1 MTKTKTNIAQ
11 ALFFVVLIGVM
22 IVGSSQ
28 SQPKPNQIAEA
39 SFEDLRA
46 DKQKEIEQLASD
58 KVKLD
63 TKTKINDLEKQQA
76 DLELKKL
83 ELQEGLKVTG
93 LDNPIAT
100 LSNTIATVAPA
111 ITLEAPKT
119 PVATTPSK
127 IPERKFRLNNGK
139 FITGQ
144 KILDIVKG
152 DPNGL
157 KLWQAFNNKF
167 GTEIADT
174 AAISLYYENGTM
186 KVDSVGVCN
195 RKFMIKG
202 DYRNCTYADMN
213 SAGMDAGLKQINTFY
228 QRKRIAKLSGINC
241 KIVSSRDRKD
251 PCTAQ
256 LVTWLINP
264 DNNILIALD
273 IYQEQG
279 FTPWYGWKRAFNR
292 K

>member
-1 MTKTKTNIAQ
+1 MSKTKTNIAQ
-11 ALFFVVLIGVM
+11 ALIFISLLGLI
-22 IVGSSQ
+22 ILGSSH
-28 SQPKPNQIAEA
+28 SQPKQPSQIAEA

-46 DKQKEIEQLASD
+46 DKQKEIE
-58 KVKLD
+58 KLD
-63 TKTKINDLEKQQA
+63 EDKKKLETKTQINDLEKQQA

-83 ELQEGLKVTG
+83 TLQEGLKAKGQEPTINTLAGV
-93 LDNPIAT
+93 IAT
-100 LSNTIATVAPA
+100 LAPT
-111 ITLEAPKT
+111 ITLEAQKT
-119 PVATTPSK
+119 PVITASK
-127 IPERKFRLNNGK
+127 IPERKFRLNSGK

-144 KILDIVKG
+144 KILDMVKG
-152 DPNGL
+152 NPNGL
-157 KLWQAFNNKF
+157 KLWQAFNHKF

-186 KVDSVGVCN
+186 KVDSIGVCN
-195 RKFMIKG
+195 RKYMIKG

-213 SAGMDAGLKQINTFY
+213 SAGMDVGLKQINTFY

-241 KIVSSRDRKD
+241 KIGNSRDRKD

-256 LVTWLINP
+256 LITWLINP
-264 DNNILIALD
+264 DNNILIAID

-279 FTPWYGWKRAFNR
+279 FTPWYGWKRAFR